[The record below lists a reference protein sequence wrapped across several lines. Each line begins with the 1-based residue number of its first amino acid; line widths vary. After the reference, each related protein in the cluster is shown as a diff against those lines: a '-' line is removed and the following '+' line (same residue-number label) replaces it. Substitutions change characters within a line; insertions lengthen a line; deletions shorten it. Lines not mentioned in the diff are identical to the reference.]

1 MIKQFYFKY
10 LICYMGECAGLL
22 MVYYWYLMIFWK
34 VLLERFVGKL
44 CGGCCGSFGEND
56 NKVTKRHQCDEK

>member
-1 MIKQFYFKY
+1 MISLGFVGFK
-10 LICYMGECAGLL
+10 LDKDVHEFARLL
-22 MVYYWYLMIFWK
+22 MVMMIFWE

-56 NKVTKRHQCDEK
+56 IEVTKRHQCDEK